1 MNELILLYEL
11 AHAFLKVGFFGFGG
25 GFAMVPLMQN
35 LAVYQHAWLT
45 PSQFAAAIALG
56 QVTPGPVAIS
66 ATFIGYKV
74 AGIPGA
80 AVATAAVFTPSLVVM
95 YFLER
100 FYLKVR
106 GNHITQAIMHGVV
119 PVVIALILHVAIS
132 MGEPARHSPWQALTI
147 AVVAVLAIRHRTS
160 YGVLVA
166 GSVAVGVLMSVSP

>member
-1 MNELILLYEL
+1 MEGMALYYEL
-11 AHAFLKVGFFGFGG
+11 AHVFLKIGFFGFGG

-35 LAVYQHAWLT
+35 AAVVQNAWLT
-45 PSQFAAAIALG
+45 PAQFAAAIALG

-74 AGIPGA
+74 AGLAGA
-80 AVATAAVFTPSLVVM
+80 VIATAAVFAPSLIAM
-95 YFLER
+95 YLLER

-132 MGEPARHSPWQALTI
+132 MGEPALHSLWQALI
-147 AVVAVLAIRHRTS
+147 IVVVAALAIRHRTN
-160 YGVLVA
+160 YGLLVT
-166 GSVAVGVLMSVSP
+166 GSVAVGVLMSFRP